1 MGVRRSVVRTLVI
14 ALAMLVGLA
23 GLAYAFRDRLLIR
36 VGYLLVHTDPLHHA
50 DAIVVLGGGAL
61 DREVEAADLFK
72 AGWAP
77 RIVLTRVPEHPIAKE
92 IRRRGLPYRS
102 DQELSVEFLQALG
115 VPTQAIV
122 VLDRIVMSTKDEAGA
137 IAEWARAQKAQGL
150 IVVTTSFHTARTRFI
165 LADALGNSG
174 ISLCVRPST
183 TSFFRP
189 HDWWQNHLALR
200 EGLFELQKLLFYR
213 LAYGW

>member
-1 MGVRRSVVRTLVI
+1 M

-23 GLAYAFRDRLLIR
+23 GLVYAFRDRLLIR
-36 VGYLLVHTDPLHHA
+36 VGHLLVHTDPLHHA

-77 RIVLTRVPEHPIAKE
+77 RIVLMRVPEHRIAEE

-102 DQELSVEFLQALG
+102 DHELRVELLQALG
-115 VPTQAIV
+115 VPAQAIV
-122 VLDRIVMSTKDEAGA
+122 GLDRIVMSTNDEAGA
-137 IAEWARAQKAQGL
+137 IAEWARTQKVQSL

-165 LADALGNSG
+165 LADTLGNSG
-174 ISLCVRPST
+174 ISLCVRASAM
-183 TSFFRP
+183 SFFRP
-189 HDWWQNHLALR
+189 DDWWQNRLALR